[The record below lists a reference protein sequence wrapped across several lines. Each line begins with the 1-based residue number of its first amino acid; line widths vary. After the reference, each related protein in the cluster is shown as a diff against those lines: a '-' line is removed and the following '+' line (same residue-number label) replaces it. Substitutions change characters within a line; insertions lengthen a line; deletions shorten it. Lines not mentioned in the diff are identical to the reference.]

1 MRLVQ
6 RGLEAQ
12 HLWPTQVHWIKTG
25 VKLSGKKPKRRGF
38 GTELIERT
46 LTYELRAEA
55 GLEFGADSLNCMI
68 VLPADDQL
76 MLMQSGRRVR
86 NS

>member
-1 MRLVQ
+1 
-6 RGLEAQ
+6 
-12 HLWPTQVHWIKTG
+12 
-25 VKLSGKKPKRRGF
+25 VKLSGEKPKRRGF
-38 GTELIERT
+38 GTELIERS
-46 LTYELRAEA
+46 LAYDLGGEA
-55 GLEFGADSLNCMI
+55 SLEFGADSLNCMI

>member
-1 MRLVQ
+1 M
-6 RGLEAQ
+6 
-12 HLWPTQVHWIKTG
+12 
-25 VKLSGKKPKRRGF
+25 KLSGEKPKRRGF

-46 LTYELRAEA
+46 LAYELRAEA
-55 GLEFGADSLNCMI
+55 GLEFGADCLNCTI

-76 MLMQSGRRVR
+76 MLMQSQSRVR

>member
-1 MRLVQ
+1 M
-6 RGLEAQ
+6 
-12 HLWPTQVHWIKTG
+12 
-25 VKLSGKKPKRRGF
+25 KLSGEKPKRRGF

-46 LTYELRAEA
+46 LAYDLGGKASLA
-55 GLEFGADSLNCMI
+55 FGVDGLNCTI

-76 MLMQSGRRVR
+76 MLMQSGRRVQ